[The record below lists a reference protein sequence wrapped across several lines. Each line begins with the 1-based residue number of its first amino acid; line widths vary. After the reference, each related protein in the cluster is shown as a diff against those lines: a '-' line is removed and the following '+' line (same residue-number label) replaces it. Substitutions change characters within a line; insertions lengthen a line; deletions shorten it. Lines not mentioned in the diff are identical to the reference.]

1 MNRNLQIELVSRDTY
16 SPYMEVKYIN
26 VNIVNRNMQIEVLS
40 RDTYSLYM
48 KVKLFNVNIVIRN
61 TQKEVSLKT
70 HIQSIHK

>member
-1 MNRNLQIELVSRDTY
+1 
-16 SPYMEVKYIN
+16 MEVKYIN

-48 KVKLFNVNIVIRN
+48 KVKLFNVNIVIRY